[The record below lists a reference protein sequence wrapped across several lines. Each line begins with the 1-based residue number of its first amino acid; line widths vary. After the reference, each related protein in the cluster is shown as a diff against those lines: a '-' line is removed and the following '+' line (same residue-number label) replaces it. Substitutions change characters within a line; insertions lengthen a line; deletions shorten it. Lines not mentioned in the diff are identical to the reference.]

1 MVMQGNAFNTQTQ
14 LMQQSHQNILNQ
26 NQIQQID
33 WMQGGTN

>member
-1 MVMQGNAFNTQTQ
+1 MQGNGFNTQNH

>member
-1 MVMQGNAFNTQTQ
+1 MAMQGNGFNTQTQ
-14 LMQQSHQNILNQ
+14 LIQQSHQKILNQ